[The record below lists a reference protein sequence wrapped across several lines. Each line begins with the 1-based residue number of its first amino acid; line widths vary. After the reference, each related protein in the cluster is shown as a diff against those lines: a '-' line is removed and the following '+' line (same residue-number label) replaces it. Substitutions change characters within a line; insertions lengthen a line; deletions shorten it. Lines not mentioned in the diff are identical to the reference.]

1 MLFLPIYIGPSSAII
16 RHWGCS
22 TVPGSRLN
30 IGGLLA
36 CLQRRIHTCAY
47 KTVVN
52 QATFLKNGSITILPM
67 EISPRSSVSWHT
79 IERAPAVMR
88 FLVAMLSRSDL
99 CAAVLVVSGT
109 RNPTRNCVGLWFPGG
124 GGMTSHIIREST
136 RVHSSS
142 TRLQDQPPQQQWVL
156 PRKVHPPNPMPIL
169 NLEH

>member
-52 QATFLKNGSITILPM
+52 QATSLKNGSITILPM

-124 GGMTSHIIREST
+124 GGMTSHIIRVRAFT
-136 RVHSSS
+136 RPRLVFKINLLSNNEFFRARFILP
-142 TRLQDQPPQQQWVL
+142 TRC
-156 PRKVHPPNPMPIL
+156 RS
-169 NLEH
+169 